1 MSRFEEVLDNIFIGR
16 REGAAL
22 YQRIFVVSAY
32 SGMTNLLLEHKKT
45 GEPGVYQ
52 RFADAQSEGAWR
64 EALEGVRQRML
75 AKNAELF
82 SSEYELHAANQFIN
96 SRIDDASEC
105 MHSLQKLCAYGHFQL
120 SEHLMKVREM
130 LASSARPTAPS
141 TRCWRSSSA
150 ASTRAWPTSPA
161 GSRKHRCRS
170 RR

>member
-1 MSRFEEVLDNIFIGR
+1 
-16 REGAAL
+16 
-22 YQRIFVVSAY
+22 
-32 SGMTNLLLEHKKT
+32 MTNLLLEHKKT

-52 RFADAQSEGAWR
+52 RFADAQSEGACAKRWR
-64 EALEGVRQRML
+64 VRQRML

-130 LASSARPTAPS
+130 LASLGEAHSAFNSVLALTARRQRTP
-141 TRCWRSSSA
+141 A
-150 ASTRAWPTSPA
+150 DSPA